1 MRNHLLL
8 ALALVLTTFG
18 RATVRAEEA
27 DDPGRATYLR
37 YCGACHGPGA
47 KGDGVAA
54 AGMRPRPSDLTR
66 IGKRQGGF
74 DAPRITAFVDGTK
87 LLRAHG
93 SKDMP
98 VWGEVLH
105 DDSGSIAGSKT
116 AAQSKL
122 MLITEYLR
130 SIQAK

>member
-8 ALALVLTTFG
+8 ALLFLLSAFG
-18 RATVRAEEA
+18 RAAVRAEDSE
-27 DDPGRATYLR
+27 DPGRAMYLR
-37 YCGACHGPGA
+37 YCGACHGSGA

-54 AGMRPRPSDLTR
+54 TVMRPKPSDLTR
-66 IGKRQGGF
+66 IAKRQGGF

-87 LLRAHG
+87 ELRAHG

-98 VWGEVLH
+98 VWGEILH
-105 DDSGSIAGSKT
+105 DDSGSIAGSKN

-122 MLITEYLR
+122 MLITEHLR
-130 SIQAK
+130 TIQAK